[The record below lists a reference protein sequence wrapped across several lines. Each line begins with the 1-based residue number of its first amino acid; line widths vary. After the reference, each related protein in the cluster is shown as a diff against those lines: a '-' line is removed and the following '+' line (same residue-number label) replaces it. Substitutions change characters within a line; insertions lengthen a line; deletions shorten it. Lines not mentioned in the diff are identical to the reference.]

1 MLLSNQ
7 FFMDLSRYIHTER
20 WSLGGLVKEI
30 VHGAKL
36 NQLQLVSNLLH
47 K

>member
-20 WSLGGLVKEI
+20 WSLRWSCERDCSWGKTKSTATCIKPVT
-30 VHGAKL
+30 
-36 NQLQLVSNLLH
+36 
-47 K
+47 